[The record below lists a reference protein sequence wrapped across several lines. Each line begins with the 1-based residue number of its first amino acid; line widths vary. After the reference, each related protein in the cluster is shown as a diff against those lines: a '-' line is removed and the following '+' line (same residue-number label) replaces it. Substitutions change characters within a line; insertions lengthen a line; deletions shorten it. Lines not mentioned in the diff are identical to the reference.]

1 MHVEAEVA
9 LKEWAVVCEALRRG
23 RQSLLLRKGGIREP
37 NADRSFHAEH
47 RSFVLLPTHF
57 HARDAGRERDLVP
70 EVHDELFE
78 LQALSEQ
85 ARLSGP
91 TAPLRFTLYAEVTA
105 QWELREL
112 APLQALAGL
121 HVLSDA
127 CVTDRF
133 HYRRPGLW
141 ALHLRVH
148 RLAEPVELPDRPGYA
163 GCVSWVHLDQPVR
176 GEAEA
181 VVSDVEH
188 ARREAILVAALG
200 EPS

>member
-9 LKEWAVVCEALRRG
+9 LKEWAVVCAALGRG

-70 EVHDELFE
+70 EVHAE
-78 LQALSEQ
+78 LQALSE
-85 ARLSGP
+85 RGP
-91 TAPLRFTLYAEVTA
+91 AAALRFTLYAEVTA
-105 QWELREL
+105 QWELRES

-127 CVTDRF
+127 CVTERF

-141 ALHLRVH
+141 ALHVRVH

-181 VVSDVEH
+181 VVSDAEH
-188 ARREAILVAALG
+188 ARREAVLAAALG